1 MLTSKY
7 MESRFNKIIDFSE
20 LNEKC
25 LSNENIE
32 TKNKKRKSKI
42 FLIISNKRKKFL
54 SNTVNFN
61 LNLNNTANFIKIL
74 NIIKNEEE
82 PRR

>member
-32 TKNKKRKSKI
+32 TKNKKRKSKNTI
-42 FLIISNKRKKFL
+42 NAKIKRGLKKR
-54 SNTVNFN
+54 
-61 LNLNNTANFIKIL
+61 
-74 NIIKNEEE
+74 NIRIRKW
-82 PRR
+82 